1 MKLREIYSNYL
12 DKFKENNISELSLR
26 IILCHIFKI
35 NDMSEFYIRQEDN
48 FLMTKKDEKS
58 ILKVL
63 SGTPV
68 YYVTKEA
75 DFYNFK
81 FNVNKNVLIPRPE
94 TELVVEE
101 GVKEIKKYFSSAD
114 FLKIVDLG
122 CGCGNIGI
130 VVDKLI
136 LNKKETFGIDNSY
149 FALNL
154 AKKNAKKYNSNI
166 KFVLSDLKKFVKK
179 EKNINVVFSNP
190 PYISKVKDVSKEVLD
205 FEPSNAL
212 FVNPSY
218 FYYEFLILNRK
229 SFVADKY
236 IMIFEINYD
245 QKNILEGLLK
255 NVLDLKN
262 EEYIFKK
269 DYNNLDRILIVKSLW
284 NI

>member
-1 MKLREIYSNYL
+1 
-12 DKFKENNISELSLR
+12 
-26 IILCHIFKI
+26 
-35 NDMSEFYIRQEDN
+35 
-48 FLMTKKDEKS
+48 MTKKDEKS

-136 LNKKETFGIDNSY
+136 LNKKETFCIDNSY

-205 FEPSNAL
+205 FEPSKAL

-255 NVLDLKN
+255 NVLDFKN

-284 NI
+284 KI

>member
-136 LNKKETFGIDNSY
+136 LNKKETFCIDNSY

-179 EKNINVVFSNP
+179 KT
-190 PYISKVKDVSKEVLD
+190 L
-205 FEPSNAL
+205 
-212 FVNPSY
+212 
-218 FYYEFLILNRK
+218 
-229 SFVADKY
+229 
-236 IMIFEINYD
+236 M
-245 QKNILEGLLK
+245 
-255 NVLDLKN
+255 
-262 EEYIFKK
+262 
-269 DYNNLDRILIVKSLW
+269 
-284 NI
+284 